1 MKALLKSLNE
11 RVWLSVENGWERL
24 ATPVGEWTIAQKDVA
39 SFNSKAMNAI
49 FNAVSMEKLKRISN
63 VEVAHIA
70 WHILQTMHEGT
81 KAVKINKLQQLISRF
96 ESTRIADYE
105 TFDEFYAKLND
116 IVNPTFN
123 LGDVYDQPKIVRKI
137 LRSLTKDFRPKV
149 TVITESKDIDTI
161 PIDEH
166 VGSLQSYESDL
177 PKTNKS
183 KSIIWLGVSTGRV
196 GSGLGSTRNRPDL
209 VGWLDGGP
217 AADCEKSRVESNRAL
232 VDSNQIRLQP
242 KDKNHRTNLKQ
253 IPQI

>member
-1 MKALLKSLNE
+1 M
-11 RVWLSVENGWERL
+11 
-24 ATPVGEWTIAQKDVA
+24 
-39 SFNSKAMNAI
+39 
-49 FNAVSMEKLKRISN
+49 
-63 VEVAHIA
+63 
-70 WHILQTMHEGT
+70 
-81 KAVKINKLQQLISRF
+81 
-96 ESTRIADYE
+96 ADDE
-105 TFDEFYAKLND
+105 TFDKFYAKLND
-116 IVNPTFN
+116 IVNLTFN

-217 AADCEKSRVESNRAL
+217 AADCEKSRVESDRAL

-242 KDKNHRTNLKQ
+242 KDKS
-253 IPQI
+253 